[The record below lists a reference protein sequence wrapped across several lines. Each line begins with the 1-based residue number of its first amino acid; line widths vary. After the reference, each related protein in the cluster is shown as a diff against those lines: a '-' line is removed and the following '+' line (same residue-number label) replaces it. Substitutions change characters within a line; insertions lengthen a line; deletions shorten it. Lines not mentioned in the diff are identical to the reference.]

1 MCHGSA
7 ALPSQGTALR
17 SPLRCNESLWGE
29 YRVNLNGFSPL
40 TRPYHPVISSSA
52 HSARGLR
59 SERAAL
65 SVLSAGTAAART
77 QLHPALVC
85 CRPWARC
92 MHPVC
97 SMHFACCMHPVC
109 SVHFACCMHP
119 VCSMHFARCMH
130 PVCSVRFARCMH
142 PVHSICF
149 ACCMHP
155 LCSMH
160 FACCMHLVYSVCFAC
175 CMHPVCS
182 MHFACCM
189 HPVCSMHFACCMHP
203 VCSVRF
209 ARCMHPVCS
218 MHSCTLQYLGI
229 QLEALFFGGGCS
241 ESGQRGVMNGCLMHS
256 PPFPCSPPQQCRCT
270 MEGSVG

>member
-97 SMHFACCMHPVC
+97 S
-109 SVHFACCMHP
+109 VHFACCMHP
-119 VCSMHFARCMH
+119 VCSMHFAR
-130 PVCSVRFARCMH
+130 
-142 PVHSICF
+142 
-149 ACCMHP
+149 
-155 LCSMH
+155 
-160 FACCMHLVYSVCFAC
+160 CMHLVYSVCFAC

-189 HPVCSMHFACCMHP
+189 HPVCSVHL
-203 VCSVRF
+203 
-209 ARCMHPVCS
+209 
-218 MHSCTLQYLGI
+218 CTLQYLGI

-256 PPFPCSPPQQCRCT
+256 PPFPCPPPQQCRCT